1 MATKYT
7 QSFKDL
13 SLTFKKH
20 PVTDDLVVT
29 KDGAAIQQALTSLL
43 LTSKGERLFQ
53 PELGSSLRRFLFEPL
68 DYATAN
74 LIKSSI
80 LETIERYEPRV
91 VVTELLCDPNQMED
105 GFDIEMTY
113 KILGLRQPPVT
124 VDFFLSRT
132 R

>member
-1 MATKYT
+1 VATKFT

-29 KDGAAIQQALTSLL
+29 KDAAAIQQALTTLL
-43 LTSKGERLFQ
+43 LTSKGERLFN

-68 DYATAN
+68 DYATAS
-74 LIKSSI
+74 LIKSAI
-80 LETIERYEPRV
+80 LETIKEYEPRV
-91 VVTELLCDPNQMED
+91 IVIELIIDPNRDED
-105 GFDIEMTY
+105 GFDVELTY
-113 KILGLRQPPVT
+113 KIIGLQQPPVT

>member
-1 MATKYT
+1 MATKFT

-29 KDGAAIQQALTSLL
+29 KDAAAIQQALTTLL
-43 LTSKGERLFQ
+43 LTSKGERLFN

-68 DYATAN
+68 DYATAS
-74 LIKSSI
+74 LFKSAI
-80 LETIERYEPRV
+80 LETIKEYEPRV
-91 VVTELLCDPNQMED
+91 IVIELIIDPNRDED
-105 GFDIEMTY
+105 GFDVELTY
-113 KILGLRQPPVT
+113 KIIGLQQPPVT

>member
-1 MATKYT
+1 VATKFT

-29 KDGAAIQQALTSLL
+29 KDAAAIQQALTTLL

-53 PELGSSLRRFLFEPL
+53 PEMGSSLRRFLFEPL

-74 LIKSSI
+74 LIKAAI
-80 LETIERYEPRV
+80 LESIQEYEPRV
-91 VVTELLCDPNQMED
+91 IVIELIIDPNRNED
-105 GFDIEMTY
+105 GFDVEMTY
-113 KILGLRQPPVT
+113 KIIGLQQPPVT

>member
-1 MATKYT
+1 MATKFT

-29 KDGAAIQQALTSLL
+29 KDAAAIQQALTTLL
-43 LTSKGERLFQ
+43 LTSKGERLFN

-68 DYATAN
+68 DYATAS
-74 LIKSSI
+74 LIKSAI
-80 LETIERYEPRV
+80 LETIKEYVPRV
-91 VVTELLCDPNQMED
+91 IVIELIIDPNRDED
-105 GFDIEMTY
+105 GFDVELTY
-113 KILGLRQPPVT
+113 KIIGLQQPPVT

>member
-1 MATKYT
+1 MATKFT

-29 KDGAAIQQALTSLL
+29 KDAAAIQQALTTLL
-43 LTSKGERLFQ
+43 LTSKGERLFN

-68 DYATAN
+68 DYATAS
-74 LIKSSI
+74 LIKSAI
-80 LETIERYEPRV
+80 LETIKEYEPRV
-91 VVTELLCDPNQMED
+91 IVIELIIDPNRNED
-105 GFDIEMTY
+105 GFDVEMTY
-113 KILGLRQPPVT
+113 KIIGLQQPPVT

>member
-13 SLTFKKH
+13 SLTFKEH

>member
-1 MATKYT
+1 MATKFT

-29 KDGAAIQQALTSLL
+29 KDAAAIQQALTTLL
-43 LTSKGERLFQ
+43 LTSKGERLFN
-53 PELGSSLRRFLFEPL
+53 PELGSSLPRFLFEPL
-68 DYATAN
+68 DYAIFC
-74 LIKSSI
+74 LIKSAI
-80 LETIERYEPRV
+80 LETIKEYEPRV
-91 VVTELLCDPNQMED
+91 IVIELIIDPNRDED
-105 GFDIEMTY
+105 GFDVELTY
-113 KILGLRQPPVT
+113 KIIGLQQPPVT

>member
-1 MATKYT
+1 MATKFT

-29 KDGAAIQQALTSLL
+29 KDAAAIQQALTTLL
-43 LTSKGERLFQ
+43 LTSKGERLFN

-68 DYATAN
+68 DYATAS
-74 LIKSSI
+74 LIKSAI
-80 LETIERYEPRV
+80 LETIKDYEPRV
-91 VVTELLCDPNQMED
+91 IVIELIIDPNRDED
-105 GFDIEMTY
+105 GFDVELTY
-113 KILGLRQPPVT
+113 KIIGLQQPPVT

>member
-1 MATKYT
+1 MATKFT

-29 KDGAAIQQALTSLL
+29 KDAAAIQQALTTLL

-53 PELGSSLRRFLFEPL
+53 PEMGSSLRRFLFEPL
-68 DYATAN
+68 DYATAS
-74 LIKSSI
+74 LIKAAI
-80 LETIERYEPRV
+80 LESIQEYEPRV
-91 VVTELLCDPNQMED
+91 IVIELIIDPNRNED
-105 GFDIEMTY
+105 GFDVEMTY
-113 KILGLRQPPVT
+113 KIIGLQQPPVT

>member
-1 MATKYT
+1 VATKFT

-29 KDGAAIQQALTSLL
+29 KDAAAIQQALTTLL

-53 PELGSSLRRFLFEPL
+53 PEMGSSLRRFLFEPL
-68 DYATAN
+68 DYATAS
-74 LIKSSI
+74 LIKSAI
-80 LETIERYEPRV
+80 LETIKEYEPRV
-91 VVTELLCDPNQMED
+91 IVIELIIDPNRNED
-105 GFDIEMTY
+105 GFDVEMTY
-113 KILGLRQPPVT
+113 KIIGLQQPPVT

>member
-1 MATKYT
+1 MATKFT

-20 PVTDDLVVT
+20 PVTDDLLVT
-29 KDGAAIQQALTSLL
+29 KNAAAIQQSITTLL
-43 LTSKGERLFQ
+43 LTNKGERLFQ

-68 DYATAN
+68 DYATAS
-74 LIKSSI
+74 LIKSAIMSSI
-80 LETIERYEPRV
+80 QEYEPRV
-91 VVTELLCDPNQMED
+91 AITSLTIDPNQSD
-105 GFDIEMTY
+105 DRFDVEMSY

>member
-1 MATKYT
+1 MATKFT

-29 KDGAAIQQALTSLL
+29 KDAAAIQQALTTLL
-43 LTSKGERLFQ
+43 LTSKGERLFN

-68 DYATAN
+68 DYATAS
-74 LIKSSI
+74 LIKAAI
-80 LETIERYEPRV
+80 LESIQEYEPRV
-91 VVTELLCDPNQMED
+91 IVIELIIDPNRNED
-105 GFDIEMTY
+105 GFDVEMTY
-113 KILGLRQPPVT
+113 KIIGLQQPPVT

>member
-1 MATKYT
+1 MATKFT
-7 QSFKDL
+7 HSFKDF

-29 KDGAAIQQALTSLL
+29 KDAAAIQQALTTLL
-43 LTSKGERLFQ
+43 LTSKGERLFN

-68 DYATAN
+68 DYATAS
-74 LIKSSI
+74 LIKSAI
-80 LETIERYEPRV
+80 LETIKEYEPRV
-91 VVTELLCDPNQMED
+91 IVIELIIDPNRDED
-105 GFDIEMTY
+105 GFDVELTY
-113 KILGLRQPPVT
+113 KIIGLQQPPVT

>member
-1 MATKYT
+1 MATKFT

-29 KDGAAIQQALTSLL
+29 KDAAAIQQALTTLL

-53 PELGSSLRRFLFEPL
+53 PEMGSSLRRFLFEPL
-68 DYATAN
+68 DYATAS
-74 LIKSSI
+74 LIKAAI
-80 LETIERYEPRV
+80 LESIQEYEPRV
-91 VVTELLCDPNQMED
+91 IVIELIIDPNRDED
-105 GFDIEMTY
+105 GFDVELTY
-113 KILGLRQPPVT
+113 KIIGLQQPPVT

>member
-1 MATKYT
+1 MATKFT

-29 KDGAAIQQALTSLL
+29 KDAAAIQQALTTLL

-53 PELGSSLRRFLFEPL
+53 PEMGSSLRRFLFEPL
-68 DYATAN
+68 DYATAS
-74 LIKSSI
+74 LIKSAI
-80 LETIERYEPRV
+80 LETIKEYEPRV
-91 VVTELLCDPNQMED
+91 IVIELIIDPNRNED
-105 GFDIEMTY
+105 GFDVEMTY
-113 KILGLRQPPVT
+113 KIIGLQQPPVT

>member
-1 MATKYT
+1 MATKFT

-29 KDGAAIQQALTSLL
+29 KDAAAIQQALTTLL
-43 LTSKGERLFQ
+43 LTSKGERLFN

-68 DYATAN
+68 DYATAS
-74 LIKSSI
+74 LIKSAI
-80 LETIERYEPRV
+80 LETIKEYEPRV
-91 VVTELLCDPNQMED
+91 IVIELIIDPNRDED
-105 GFDIEMTY
+105 GFDVELTY
-113 KILGLRQPPVT
+113 KIIGLQQPPVT

>member
-1 MATKYT
+1 MATKFT

-29 KDGAAIQQALTSLL
+29 KDAAAIQQALTTLL

-53 PELGSSLRRFLFEPL
+53 PEMGSSLRRFLFEPL
-68 DYATAN
+68 DYATAS
-74 LIKSSI
+74 LIKSAI
-80 LETIERYEPRV
+80 LETIKEYEPRV
-91 VVTELLCDPNQMED
+91 IVIELIIDPNRDED
-105 GFDIEMTY
+105 GFDVELTY
-113 KILGLRQPPVT
+113 KIIGLQQPPVT